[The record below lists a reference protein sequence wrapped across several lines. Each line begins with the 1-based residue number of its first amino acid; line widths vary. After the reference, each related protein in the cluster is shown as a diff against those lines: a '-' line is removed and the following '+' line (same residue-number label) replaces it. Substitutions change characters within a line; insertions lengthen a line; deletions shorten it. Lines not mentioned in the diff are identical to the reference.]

1 MSRKTIRRL
10 VLFIALL
17 FLVGVFVFN
26 HFRMA
31 ANENA
36 MKAPPPAA
44 PPQASMVAVVAAT
57 PGTHRALIRGVGS
70 AEARFELALNA
81 RISGQVTNVSHLF
94 DSGHRVAKGT
104 VLATLE
110 DSQWQQELAEALNT
124 EAAARV
130 SYLEEQ
136 QEYRQAKQE
145 WESSGLEG
153 APLSPLVLREPQL
166 ESARTELD
174 SALRE
179 VAAAR
184 KNLAST
190 RIEAPFD
197 AIVVSRSIAPGSYV
211 SAGSEIGELMSADAV
226 EISIPLSASDWSAL
240 PDPQELTSGNY
251 QVSLLQV
258 ETGQQWTG
266 VVSRSE
272 QNLNSETRQ
281 RSLVVT
287 VATPLDQEPPLYPG
301 TFLQASIPGREVENI
316 WQLPASAL
324 SQRGEIW
331 TLNEDN
337 RLVSHN
343 AQVLFSDQQ
352 HIYVTPP
359 VQSAGETLVVIQ
371 PLSNYLEGMAMKPVQ
386 EQSHD

>member
-1 MSRKTIRRL
+1 MSRKTTRKL

-17 FLVGVFVFN
+17 FLAGVLVFN
-26 HFRMA
+26 HFRMS

-44 PPQASMVAVVAAT
+44 PPQAAMVAVVTASPA
-57 PGTHRALIRGVGS
+57 THRAQVKGVGS
-70 AEARFELALNA
+70 AEARFELALNS
-81 RISGQVTNVSHLF
+81 RISGQVTEVSNLF
-94 DSGHRVAKGT
+94 DSGHRVTKGT
-104 VLATLE
+104 LLATLE
-110 DSQWQQELAEALNT
+110 DSQWQQELADALNT

-166 ESARTELD
+166 ESARTQLD
-174 SALRE
+174 SAIRA

-197 AIVVSRSIAPGSYV
+197 AIVVSRAIAPGSYV
-211 SAGSEIGELMSADAV
+211 SAGSEIGELMSTDAV
-226 EISIPLSASDWSAL
+226 EISIPLSASDWTAL
-240 PDPQELTSGNY
+240 PATQELTAGNY

-266 VVSRSE
+266 VVTRTE

-287 VATPLDQEPPLYPG
+287 VANPLDQEPPLYPG

-331 TLNEDN
+331 TLDEDN
-337 RLVSHN
+337 RLVPH
-343 AQVLFSDQQ
+343 AARVLFSDQQ

-359 VQSAGETLVVIQ
+359 EQSANETLVVIQ
-371 PLSNYLEGMAMKPVQ
+371 PLSNYLEGMTMKPVQ

>member
-240 PDPQELTSGNY
+240 PDPRELTSGNY